1 MKRVSVLR
9 VILAGVAG
17 LVIGVVISAIVNLVV
32 PGTNLAWTI
41 VAVCLSSLLSG
52 AAGAAIGSRQKSKTP
67 TP

>member
-17 LVIGVVISAIVNLVV
+17 LVIGVVITAIVNLVV

-52 AAGAAIGSRQKSKTP
+52 AAGAAIGARQKSKTP